1 MHSYY
6 YAHAHD
12 QIYIVII
19 TYSLQFQA
27 SLASDCFPYRTY
39 TIFVH
44 CMHIFYYK
52 NAFLVYFIHK
62 SEPNAEEYNHA
73 CT

>member
-39 TIFVH
+39 KFRSLYAY
-44 CMHIFYYK
+44 FYYK